1 LRSEIAFTRI
11 ITHDD
16 LDGVVSAA
24 VVSIATG
31 IDKFYFT
38 GPVSIQQGWIP
49 TSESDI
55 VCDLPCPIRV
65 GMWFDHHP
73 GNLEDLRLREVDP
86 ATVSGLFDVQP
97 SCARVVYEYFRG
109 ETDFPEF
116 MAATV
121 SGADR
126 VDSFDYRT
134 MEEWREPTVER
145 KLADAIFAAHSDQR
159 TFHTFLSKIVLL
171 LKNGSMSD
179 ALEDP
184 GVLENVDAYVR
195 MEEKSL
201 ALIDQDA
208 SFHEM
213 DTGRE
218 VAIIDLTR
226 HNRRPEIIRN
236 AAFIRYPDA
245 LAVLVVGNQFR
256 GGKKTTGLTLSM
268 SLSFLMNAREHEK
281 DIGDIMRELN
291 VGDGH
296 PGAAGGRIDCRNK
309 DEMLKVKDETV
320 RKIIELW
327 QGME

>member
-1 LRSEIAFTRI
+1 LISEIAFNRI
-11 ITHDD
+11 VTHDD
-16 LDGVVSAA
+16 LDGIVSAA
-24 VVSIATG
+24 VVSLATG

-38 GPVSIQQGWIP
+38 GPVSIQQGRIP

-86 ATVSGLFDVQP
+86 ETLSGRFDVQP

-116 MAATV
+116 MADTV
-121 SGADR
+121 SGTDR

-145 KLADAIFAAHSDQR
+145 KLADALFAAHSDQR
-159 TFHTFLSKIVLL
+159 TFHTFLGKMVLL

-184 GVLENVDAYVR
+184 GVLEKVDAYAR

-201 ALIDQDA
+201 ALIDQGV
-208 SFHEM
+208 SFHDR

-218 VAIIDLTR
+218 VVLIDLTR
-226 HNRRPEIIRN
+226 HNRKPEIIRN
-236 AAFIRYPDA
+236 VAFIRYPDA
-245 LAVLVVGNQFR
+245 LAVLMVGNQFR
-256 GGKKTTGLTLSM
+256 GGKKTTDLSFSM
-268 SLSFLMNAREHEK
+268 SLSFLMNTREHEK
-281 DIGDIMRELN
+281 DVGEIMRELN
-291 VGDGH
+291 IGDGH
-296 PGAAGGRIDCRNK
+296 PGAAGGRIDCGSKN
-309 DEMLKVKDETV
+309 EMIKMKEETV
-320 RKIIELW
+320 GKIIELW
-327 QGME
+327 QGMK

>member
-1 LRSEIAFTRI
+1 MESVIELTRI

-38 GPVSIQQGWIP
+38 GPVAIQQGRIP

-73 GNLEDLRLREVDP
+73 GNLEDLRLREIDP
-86 ATVSGLFDVQP
+86 ETVPGRFDVQP

-109 ETDFPEF
+109 EFDFPGF
-116 MAATV
+116 MVDTV

-126 VDSFDYRT
+126 IDSFDYRT

-145 KLADAIFAAHSDQR
+145 KLADALFAAHSEQR
-159 TFHTFLSKIVLL
+159 TFHTFLGKMVRLL
-171 LKNGSMSD
+171 RDYSMSEV
-179 ALEDP
+179 LKDP
-184 GVLENVDAYVR
+184 EVLEKVDAYAR

-201 ALIDQDA
+201 TLIDQDT

-213 DTGRE
+213 DTEQE
-218 VAIIDLTR
+218 VVIIDLTR

-236 AAFIRYPDA
+236 AAFIRHPDA
-245 LAVLVVGNQFR
+245 LAVLMIGNQFR
-256 GGKKTTGLTLSM
+256 GGKKTTDLTFSM
-268 SLSFLMNAREHEK
+268 SLSFLMNTREHVK
-281 DIGDIMRELN
+281 DIGEIMRELN
-291 VGDGH
+291 IGDGH
-296 PGAAGGRIDCRNK
+296 PGAAGGRIDCRSK
-309 DEMLKVKDETV
+309 DEMMKVKEQTIM
-320 RKIIELW
+320 RIIQLW
-327 QGME
+327 REMN

>member
-1 LRSEIAFTRI
+1 MNLTRI
-11 ITHDD
+11 VTHDD
-16 LDGVVSAA
+16 LDGIVSAA

-38 GPVSIQQGWIP
+38 GPVSIQQGRIP

-86 ATVSGLFDVQP
+86 ETVSGRFDVQP
-97 SCARVVYEYFRG
+97 SCARVVYEYFKE

-116 MAATV
+116 MADTI

-134 MEEWREPTVER
+134 MEEWREPTLER

-159 TFHTFLSKIVLL
+159 TFHTFLGKMVRLLRDRSMEEVLA
-171 LKNGSMSD
+171 D
-179 ALEDP
+179 HE
-184 GVLENVDAYVR
+184 VLEKVDAYAR

-201 ALIDQDA
+201 ALIDQDT
-208 SFHEM
+208 SFHEI
-213 DTGRE
+213 DTERE
-218 VAIIDLTR
+218 VVVIDMTR

-245 LAVLVVGNQFR
+245 LAVLLVGNQFR
-256 GGKKTTGLTLSM
+256 GGKKTTDLTLSM
-268 SLSFLMNAREHEK
+268 SLSFLMNTREHAK
-281 DIGDIMRELN
+281 DVGEIMRELN
-291 VGDGH
+291 IGDGH
-296 PGAAGGRIDCRNK
+296 PGAAGGRIDCGSK
-309 DEMLKVKDETV
+309 GEMVKVKEGTIG
-320 RKIIELW
+320 KIIELW
-327 QGME
+327 QGMK